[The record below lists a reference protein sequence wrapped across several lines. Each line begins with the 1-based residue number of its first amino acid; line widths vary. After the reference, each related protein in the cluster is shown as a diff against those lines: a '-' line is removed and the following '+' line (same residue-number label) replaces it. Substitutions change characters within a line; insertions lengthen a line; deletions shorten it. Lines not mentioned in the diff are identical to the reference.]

1 MPQLSSVAYLILSAV
16 SLVLLLRFHR
26 PKGVFTCEED
36 KRLKISLIWFKF
48 ILWIVI
54 IHNTKY
60 RIFVSI
66 FVFLTVQYVYKM
78 PCKKCKQS
86 GHNSRTCTA
95 MMDVENKEEHVEHKS
110 VLENIKIPKSVTET
124 KYFCYILGQT
134 RQLNAGTGRT
144 YNGYTVNLN
153 RRLRQHNG
161 EIKGG
166 AFATKGIGPWEFI
179 AVMTCDTWNNVRA
192 MQVEWLIRYPT
203 RKKPRPTCYAG
214 AKGRVSSLVEVCKRL
229 GDDSVRLYIH
239 PMFYDYA
246 TSLELSPPL
255 TKKFSDICN

>member
-1 MPQLSSVAYLILSAV
+1 
-16 SLVLLLRFHR
+16 
-26 PKGVFTCEED
+26 
-36 KRLKISLIWFKF
+36 
-48 ILWIVI
+48 
-54 IHNTKY
+54 
-60 RIFVSI
+60 
-66 FVFLTVQYVYKM
+66 M

-86 GHNSRTCTA
+86 GHNSRTCKTDIA
-95 MMDVENKEEHVEHKS
+95 AETDDVILDANV
-110 VLENIKIPKSVTET
+110 VTNVVIENIQIPKSENAEE
-124 KYFCYILGQT
+124 KEKDKRYFCYILGQT
-134 RQLNAGTGRT
+134 RQLNNGTGRT

-203 RKKPRPTCYAG
+203 RKKPRPTSYAG
-214 AKGRVSSLVEVCKRL
+214 AKGRISSLVEVCKRL

-246 TSLELSPPL
+246 SSLELSPPL
-255 TKKFSDICN
+255 TKQFSEICSPLKI

>member
-1 MPQLSSVAYLILSAV
+1 
-16 SLVLLLRFHR
+16 
-26 PKGVFTCEED
+26 
-36 KRLKISLIWFKF
+36 
-48 ILWIVI
+48 
-54 IHNTKY
+54 
-60 RIFVSI
+60 
-66 FVFLTVQYVYKM
+66 M

-86 GHNSRTCTA
+86 GHNSRTCA
-95 MMDVENKEEHVEHKS
+95 VIDALVETNIIALVETND
-110 VLENIKIPKSVTET
+110 VLENIQISKSENAEKKEKETE
-124 KYFCYILGQT
+124 KRYFCYILGQT
-134 RQLNAGTGRT
+134 RQLNNGTGRT

-203 RKKPRPTCYAG
+203 RKKPRPSSFAG
-214 AKGRVSSLVEVCKRL
+214 AKGRISSLVEVCKRL

-239 PMFYDYA
+239 PTFFDYA
-246 TSLELSPPL
+246 NTLGLSPPL
-255 TKKFSDICN
+255 TKQFSEICSPLKI

>member
-1 MPQLSSVAYLILSAV
+1 
-16 SLVLLLRFHR
+16 
-26 PKGVFTCEED
+26 
-36 KRLKISLIWFKF
+36 
-48 ILWIVI
+48 
-54 IHNTKY
+54 
-60 RIFVSI
+60 
-66 FVFLTVQYVYKM
+66 M

-86 GHNSRTCTA
+86 GHNSRTCAVIDALVETDTPLNA
-95 MMDVENKEEHVEHKS
+95 GIDVEQIPNLNTKKEEKDEEK
-110 VLENIKIPKSVTET
+110 KR
-124 KYFCYILGQT
+124 YFCYILGQT
-134 RQLNAGTGRT
+134 RQLNNGTGRT

-166 AFATKGIGPWEFI
+166 AFATKGNGPWEFI

-214 AKGRVSSLVEVCKRL
+214 AKGRISSLVEVCKRL

-246 TSLELSPPL
+246 SSLELSPPL
-255 TKKFSDICN
+255 TKQFSEI